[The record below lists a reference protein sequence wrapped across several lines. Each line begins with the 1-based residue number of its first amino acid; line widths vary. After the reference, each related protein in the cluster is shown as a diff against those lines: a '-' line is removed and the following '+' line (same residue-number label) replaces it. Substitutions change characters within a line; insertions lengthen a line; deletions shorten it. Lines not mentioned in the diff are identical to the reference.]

1 MSVKIIEPIRN
12 YLKEFNTPEEF
23 NNFYLVNKDA
33 LNQLTTHKLNK
44 MYHVKGYRITKIKN
58 ELMLKR
64 WDEGSKEEEPKF
76 ASIDK
81 VNSQE
86 ERLSSSQKE
95 LESLK
100 GQLQQ
105 MRNENPNRQLQ
116 ELKMELSKF
125 DNINSKIERLESNIH
140 KINMLENSVSKINML
155 ESSINKIEKYDKNL
169 QEIKDEQDKI
179 KEDIK
184 KIKGTITDMIKF
196 INENLSS

>member
-12 YLKEFNTPEEF
+12 YLKEFNSPEEF
-23 NNFYLVNKDA
+23 NNFYSVNKDA

-64 WDEGSKEEEPKF
+64 WDDSSKEEEPKF

-95 LESLK
+95 LENLK
-100 GQLQQ
+100 GQLQE
-105 MRNENPNRQLQ
+105 MRNQNPNRQIQ
-116 ELKMELSKF
+116 ELKMELSKYE
-125 DNINSKIERLESNIH
+125 NINSKIE
-140 KINMLENSVSKINML
+140 KLENNF
-155 ESSINKIEKYDKNL
+155 NKNIED
-169 QEIKDEQDKI
+169 IKEEQNKI